1 MPLFRKKKRE
11 LPAEEF
17 TLPEPPELPRHP
29 PNIHPPLHEDLPE
42 LPEFPGL
49 EAKDDGEA
57 IKREFDIPTERGD
70 RLTPGRIE
78 MGEELPPLIPR
89 SIPSMP
95 PAIMPKRKR
104 FISPVERP
112 IFVKIDK
119 FKESIEHLNEIR
131 EKLGKASALLQRLRE
146 IRQQEDHELS
156 TWERDLNDLKE
167 SLESIDRKLFSDI
180 E

>member
-17 TLPEPPELPRHP
+17 TLPEPPEMPKHP
-29 PNIHPPLHEDLPE
+29 STSHIPPSSHEELPE
-42 LPEFPGL
+42 LPELPEL
-49 EAKDDGEA
+49 EDET
-57 IKREFDIPTERGD
+57 IKGEFDIPRERGD
-70 RLTPGRIE
+70 KLTPARIE
-78 MGEELPPLIPR
+78 MNEELPPLMPR

-95 PAIMPKRKR
+95 PSIMPKRKR
-104 FISPVERP
+104 FVSPVERP

-119 FKESIEHLNEIR
+119 FKDSIEHLNEIR
-131 EKLGKASALLQRLRE
+131 ERLRHASALLQKLRE

-156 TWERDLNDLKE
+156 AWEKDLSDLKE
-167 SLESIDRKLFSDI
+167 SLESIDRKLFSDV